1 MPTSSTHQMTISWIV
16 KLLWFTTFY
25 PCPQKKLIKVMKILQ
40 CQKFPCKLQWS
51 PKTWWASRKHK
62 ASLFSEEIHFSLPLF
77 YLVHVN
83 KCPSGNK
90 RSNGARCLS
99 SRRCPFPL
107 ENTCIV
113 WKYFNIFMCIPIVS
127 RRRSAEGAGTRYAA
141 IIMPPVLS
149 DAHKHVNGGNIQD
162 GCSGF
167 IVL

>member
-1 MPTSSTHQMTISWIV
+1 MICC
-16 KLLWFTTFY
+16 LF
-25 PCPQKKLIKVMKILQ
+25 PCSQKKLVKVTKILQ
-40 CQKFPCKLQWS
+40 CQKS
-51 PKTWWASRKHK
+51 PLKTSVVPPKIWWASRKHK
-62 ASLFSEEIHFSLPLF
+62 ASLFSEEIHFSLPLS

-83 KCPSGNK
+83 KRPSGNE
-90 RSNGARCLS
+90 RSSGARCLS

-127 RRRSAEGAGTRYAA
+127 RRRGEEGAGTRYTA
-141 IIMPPVLS
+141 IRMPPVPS

-162 GCSGF
+162 GCSKF